1 MTISLVRNQPATAGL
16 NLQSVL
22 QRHVYW
28 LSLLLAF
35 VAAAATAL
43 TFFVPGI
50 LAGPAVTNG
59 NARGTALVMLA
70 IAVPGLLL
78 SMWRQSRGSWR
89 ALIAWL
95 GFLGYLLYNSFL
107 LLFLT
112 PVNRLFLL
120 YVAAFS
126 LAVFSVVALLRT
138 ADIRG
143 LSERLQHLPFRG
155 LAVYIWTVVVL
166 NVLAW
171 MRTIAP
177 ALLEGDM
184 SPLVEGS
191 GVATNPIYIQDLGFW
206 LPLMAVTAWWLWR
219 RRAWAIY
226 VSGAWLCY
234 GVLESAGVAVDQWF
248 GHQADATSPLATVG
262 AIWLMSA
269 MAVVG
274 LVPVYLYFRRSS
286 RLSVS

>member
-1 MTISLVRNQPATAGL
+1 MTISLVRDRTPTASL
-16 NLQSVL
+16 TLQSAL

-28 LSLLLAF
+28 LTAFLALM
-35 VAAAATAL
+35 AAAATAL

-50 LAGPAVTNG
+50 LTGPAVTNG

-78 SMWRQSRGSWR
+78 AMWMQSRGSWR

-112 PVNRLFLL
+112 PVNRLFLT
-120 YVAAFS
+120 YVATFS
-126 LAVFSVVALLRT
+126 LAVFSVIALLRT

-166 NVLAW
+166 NVMAW
-171 MRTIAP
+171 MRTIGP

-184 SPLVEGS
+184 SPLIEGS

-226 VSGAWLCY
+226 VSGGWLFY

-269 MAVVG
+269 MAVIG
-274 LVPVYLYFRRSS
+274 LVPVYFYFRR
-286 RLSVS
+286 RG

>member
-1 MTISLVRNQPATAGL
+1 MTISVVRDQTPTASL
-16 NLQSVL
+16 TLQSVL

-28 LSLLLAF
+28 LSLFLAL
-35 VAAAATAL
+35 VATAAAAL

-50 LAGPAVTNG
+50 LTGPAVTNG

-70 IAVPGLLL
+70 VAVPGLLV
-78 SMWRQSRGSWR
+78 SMGMQIRGSWR

-95 GFLGYLLYNSFL
+95 GLLGYLLYNSFL

-120 YVAAFS
+120 YVATFS

-155 LAVYIWTVVVL
+155 LAIYIWTVVIL

-171 MRTIAP
+171 MRTIGP
-177 ALLEGDM
+177 ALLEKDM

-191 GVATNPIYIQDLGFW
+191 GVATNPIFIQDLGFW
-206 LPLMAVTAWWLWR
+206 LPLMAVTAWWVWR
-219 RRAWAIY
+219 RRAWAIF
-226 VSGAWLCY
+226 VSGAWLFY

-269 MAVVG
+269 MAVIG
-274 LVPVYLYFRRSS
+274 LVPLYFYFRRGS
-286 RLSVS
+286 RA

>member
-1 MTISLVRNQPATAGL
+1 MTFSMVRDQAPTASLT
-16 NLQSVL
+16 LQSVL

-28 LSLLLAF
+28 LSLFLAL
-35 VAAAATAL
+35 VAALATAL

-50 LAGPAVTNG
+50 LTGPAVTNG

-70 IAVPGLLL
+70 VAVPGLLV
-78 SMWRQSRGSWR
+78 SMWMQSRGSWR
-89 ALIAWL
+89 ALMAWL

-120 YVAAFS
+120 YVATLS

-143 LSERLQHLPFRG
+143 LSERLQPLPFRG

-171 MRTIAP
+171 MRTIGP
-177 ALLEGDM
+177 ALMERDM

-219 RRAWAIY
+219 RRAWAIF
-226 VSGAWLCY
+226 VSGGWLFY

-248 GHQADATSPLATVG
+248 GHQADPTSPLATVG

-269 MAVVG
+269 MALIG
-274 LVPVYLYFRRSS
+274 IVPVYFYFRR
-286 RLSVS
+286 RR

>member
-1 MTISLVRNQPATAGL
+1 MTISMVRSQTPSASLT
-16 NLQSVL
+16 LQSVL
-22 QRHVYW
+22 QRHVYL
-28 LSLLLAF
+28 LSLLLAL
-35 VAAAATAL
+35 AAATATAL
-43 TFFVPGI
+43 TFFIPGI
-50 LAGPAVTNG
+50 LTGPAVTNG

-70 IAVPGLLL
+70 VAVPGLLV
-78 SMWRQSRGSWR
+78 SMWLQSRGSWR
-89 ALIAWL
+89 ALISWL

-112 PVNRLFLL
+112 PVNRLFLI
-120 YVAAFS
+120 YVATFS

-143 LSERLQHLPFRG
+143 LSERLQHIPFRG

-166 NVLAW
+166 NVMAW
-171 MRTIAP
+171 MRTIGP
-177 ALLEGDM
+177 ALADGDM
-184 SPLVEGS
+184 APLVEGS

-226 VSGAWLCY
+226 LSGGWLFY

-262 AIWLMSA
+262 AIWLMAA
-269 MAVVG
+269 MAVIG
-274 LVPVYLYFRRSS
+274 LVPLFFYLRRSP
-286 RLSVS
+286 RR

>member
-1 MTISLVRNQPATAGL
+1 

-78 SMWRQSRGSWR
+78 SMWMQSRGSWR

-274 LVPVYLYFRRSS
+274 LVPVYFYFRRSR

>member
-1 MTISLVRNQPATAGL
+1 MTISVVREQTSTASL
-16 NLQSVL
+16 TLQSVL

-28 LSLLLAF
+28 LSLFLAL
-35 VAAAATAL
+35 VAAVATAL

-50 LAGPAVTNG
+50 LTGPAVTNG

-70 IAVPGLLL
+70 VAVPGLLV
-78 SMWRQSRGSWR
+78 SMWMQSRGSWR
-89 ALIAWL
+89 ALMAWL

-120 YVAAFS
+120 YVATFS

-143 LSERLQHLPFRG
+143 LSERLQPLPFRG
-155 LAVYIWTVVVL
+155 LAAYIWTVVVL

-171 MRTIAP
+171 MRTIGP
-177 ALLEGDM
+177 ALMERDM

-219 RRAWAIY
+219 RRAWAIF
-226 VSGAWLCY
+226 VSGGWLFY

-248 GHQADATSPLATVG
+248 GHQADPTSPLATVG
-262 AIWLMSA
+262 AIWLMSS
-269 MAVVG
+269 MALIG
-274 LVPVYLYFRRSS
+274 IVPVYFYFRR
-286 RLSVS
+286 RR

>member
-1 MTISLVRNQPATAGL
+1 
-16 NLQSVL
+16 
-22 QRHVYW
+22 
-28 LSLLLAF
+28 
-35 VAAAATAL
+35 
-43 TFFVPGI
+43 
-50 LAGPAVTNG
+50 
-59 NARGTALVMLA
+59 
-70 IAVPGLLL
+70 
-78 SMWRQSRGSWR
+78 MWMQSRSSWR

-120 YVAAFS
+120 YVATFS

-143 LSERLQHLPFRG
+143 LSERLQPLPFRG
-155 LAVYIWTVVVL
+155 LAAYIWAVVSL

-171 MRTIAP
+171 MRTIGP
-177 ALLEGDM
+177 ALLERDM

-226 VSGAWLCY
+226 VSGAWLFY

-262 AIWLMSA
+262 AIWLMSG
-269 MAVVG
+269 MALIG
-274 LVPVYLYFRRSS
+274 LVPVYFYFRR
-286 RLSVS
+286 RR